1 MIDVIA
7 AENIVSDHLAR
18 VEQRMN
24 DFGLALPGHADK
36 PRLHLV
42 VTSMTEYDFGWVFV
56 RHQGVHGDG
65 APKRCLGRQRATDR
79 RSGRRPDLRDRDG
92 ASDCSV
98 HRRVPEWGPK
108 ACLTSASN

>member
-42 VTSMTEYDFGWVFV
+42 VTSMTEYDFGWVFAYATKEYMETGSV
-56 RHQGVHGDG
+56 SDALVGNAPLIVDRGDG
-65 APKRCLGRQRATDR
+65 QIYVTGTGRPIAQFIAEYRNGVRRRA
-79 RSGRRPDLRDRDG
+79 
-92 ASDCSV
+92 
-98 HRRVPEWGPK
+98 
-108 ACLTSASN
+108 